1 MTLRSKLLFIL
12 TFTFASGLL
21 YAQNSSVISTEKAYG
36 LSELRSTA
44 ETISDKKEIGGMG
57 AKIELA
63 GSKSPGLALVYSLL
77 LPGAGHWYLDRMDVG
92 KYFVGVEAASWTG
105 LIALNIHGDN
115 VAKDAHSYSVEH
127 AQVTNP
133 DGRDDDFYGNVGNFN
148 SVYDY
153 NNDKLTRGEY
163 NLLYDVNANFW
174 NWDSESNRDV
184 FDVQRRDSERIYN
197 NRIIFGS
204 FLIANRIVSGISAYI
219 IAKNMNSKK
228 SYSLTP
234 EIYSKKDKSF
244 DGLGLNFVT
253 NF

>member
-1 MTLRSKLLFIL
+1 MTLKTAIATMLVIALE
-12 TFTFASGLL
+12 SGFLC
-21 YAQNSSVISTEKAYG
+21 AQNSQVINSDKDFK
-36 LSELRSTA
+36 LSELRNTA
-44 ETISDKKEIGGMG
+44 ETISDANKVRNIEANVETKK
-57 AKIELA
+57 
-63 GSKSPGLALVYSLL
+63 SKSPGLALLYSIL
-77 LPGAGHWYLDRMDVG
+77 LPGTGHWYLDRMDVG

-105 LIALNIHGDN
+105 FIAVSIHGDN
-115 VAKDAHSYSVEH
+115 VAKDARSYSVEH

-133 DGRDDDFYGNVGNFN
+133 DGKDDDFYSNVGNFN

-163 NLLYDVNANFW
+163 NLLYDVNTNFW
-174 NWDSESNRDV
+174 NWDSESNRDI

-204 FLIANRIVSGISAYI
+204 FLIANRVVSGISAYL

-228 SYSLTP
+228 SYSITP
-234 EIYSKKDKSF
+234 EVYSNKDNSF
-244 DGLGLNFVT
+244 DGFGINFVT

>member
-1 MTLRSKLLFIL
+1 MTLKTAIVTMLVIALE
-12 TFTFASGLL
+12 SGFL
-21 YAQNSSVISTEKAYG
+21 YSQNSQVINSDKVFK
-36 LSELRSTA
+36 LSELRNTA
-44 ETISDKKEIGGMG
+44 ETISDGNKVTN
-57 AKIELA
+57 IEA
-63 GSKSPGLALVYSLL
+63 DIEMKGSKSPGLALLYSIL

-105 LIALNIHGDN
+105 FIAVSIHGDN

-133 DGRDDDFYGNVGNFN
+133 DGKDDDFYSNVGNFN

-163 NLLYDVNANFW
+163 NLLYDVNTNFW
-174 NWDSESNRDV
+174 NWDSESNRDI

-204 FLIANRIVSGISAYI
+204 FLIANRVVSGISAYI
-219 IAKNMNSKK
+219 IAKNMNSRK
-228 SYSLTP
+228 SYSVTP
-234 EIYSKKDKSF
+234 ELYSKKDNSF
-244 DGLGLNFVT
+244 DGVGIKFLANF
-253 NF
+253 